1 MTMKKNIAV
10 EGVMGVGK
18 TTLVNALR
26 SKFDIEAVEQDFEH
40 NICLDDFYASMDCAF
55 QKQMI
60 FLYSNYHL
68 LMKAQSAF
76 PAFFSDF
83 CFERS
88 LAISKSILRKK
99 DFEFFRMNYLYL
111 NPKIHLKKMV
121 IFLHGSPKR
130 IVQNIKKRE
139 RKNELTVCETFVA
152 TQQQSLLQSLDSFNA
167 YRLILVNIDKTDVLS
182 NSFLDYIIPQIDT
195 FLNDGV

>member
-1 MTMKKNIAV
+1 MKKNIAV

-195 FLNDGV
+195 FLNGGV

>member
-26 SKFDIEAVEQDFEH
+26 SNFDIEAVEQDFEH

-195 FLNDGV
+195 FLNGGV

>member
-195 FLNDGV
+195 FLNGGV

>member
-26 SKFDIEAVEQDFEH
+26 SNFDIEAVEQDFEH

-152 TQQQSLLQSLDSFNA
+152 TQQQSLLQSLDSFNSD
-167 YRLILVNIDKTDVLS
+167 RLILVNIDKTDVLS

-195 FLNDGV
+195 FLNGGV

>member
-10 EGVMGVGK
+10 EGGMGVGK

-195 FLNDGV
+195 FLNGGV

>member
-182 NSFLDYIIPQIDT
+182 NSFLDCIIPQIDT
-195 FLNDGV
+195 FLNGGV

>member
-111 NPKIHLKKMV
+111 NPKIHQKKMV

-195 FLNDGV
+195 FLNGGV

>member
-1 MTMKKNIAV
+1 M
-10 EGVMGVGK
+10 
-18 TTLVNALR
+18 NAFR
-26 SKFDIEAVEQDFEH
+26 SKYDIEAVEQDFEH
-40 NICLDDFYASMDCAF
+40 NICLDDFYAGMDCAF

-68 LMKAQSAF
+68 LMKAQNAF

-88 LAISKSILRKK
+88 LAISKLILEKK
-99 DFEFFRMNYLYL
+99 DFEFFKHNYLYL
-111 NPKIHLKKMV
+111 KPKIHLKKMV
-121 IFLHGSPKR
+121 IFLHGSPQK

-139 RKNELTVCETFVA
+139 RKNELTVCEAFVA

-167 YRLILVNIDKTDVLS
+167 ARLVLVNIDKIDVLS
-182 NSFLDYIIPQIDT
+182 NSFLEYIIPQIDT
-195 FLNDGV
+195 FLNGEV

>member
-152 TQQQSLLQSLDSFNA
+152 TQQQSLLQSLDSFNSD
-167 YRLILVNIDKTDVLS
+167 RLILVNIDKTDVLS

-195 FLNDGV
+195 FLNGGV

>member
-1 MTMKKNIAV
+1 MKKNIAV

-26 SKFDIEAVEQDFEH
+26 SNFDIEAVEQDFEH

-76 PAFFSDF
+76 
-83 CFERS
+83 
-88 LAISKSILRKK
+88 AIVLFPTPDKPSIVIIIT
-99 DFEFFRMNYLYL
+99 LY
-111 NPKIHLKKMV
+111 P
-121 IFLHGSPKR
+121 
-130 IVQNIKKRE
+130 
-139 RKNELTVCETFVA
+139 TV
-152 TQQQSLLQSLDSFNA
+152 
-167 YRLILVNIDKTDVLS
+167 
-182 NSFLDYIIPQIDT
+182 
-195 FLNDGV
+195 

>member
-1 MTMKKNIAV
+1 MKKNIAV

-139 RKNELTVCETFVA
+139 RKNELTVCV
-152 TQQQSLLQSLDSFNA
+152 
-167 YRLILVNIDKTDVLS
+167 
-182 NSFLDYIIPQIDT
+182 
-195 FLNDGV
+195 

>member
-40 NICLDDFYASMDCAF
+40 NICLDDFYVSMDCAF

-60 FLYSNYHL
+60 FLYSNYHIL
-68 LMKAQSAF
+68 TKAQNVF

-88 LAISKSILRKK
+88 LAISKTILGKE
-99 DFEFFRMNYLYL
+99 DFEFFKTNYLYL
-111 NPKIHLKKMV
+111 NSKIHLEKMV
-121 IFLHGSPKR
+121 IFLHGSPKK
-130 IVQNIKKRE
+130 IIQNIKKRK
-139 RKNELTVCETFVA
+139 RKNEQTVREVLIA
-152 TQQQSLLQSLDSFNA
+152 AQQQSLLQNLDSFNA
-167 YRLILVNIDKTDVLS
+167 ARLVQVDIDKTDVLS
-182 NSFLDYIIPQIDT
+182 NSFLEYIIPQIDT
-195 FLNDGV
+195 FLNGGV

>member
-1 MTMKKNIAV
+1 MKKNIAV

-26 SKFDIEAVEQDFEH
+26 SNFDIEAVEQDFEH

-152 TQQQSLLQSLDSFNA
+152 TQQQSLLQSLDSFNSD
-167 YRLILVNIDKTDVLS
+167 RLILVNIDKTDVLS

-195 FLNDGV
+195 FLNGGV

>member
-1 MTMKKNIAV
+1 
-10 EGVMGVGK
+10 
-18 TTLVNALR
+18 
-26 SKFDIEAVEQDFEH
+26 
-40 NICLDDFYASMDCAF
+40 
-55 QKQMI
+55 
-60 FLYSNYHL
+60 
-68 LMKAQSAF
+68 
-76 PAFFSDF
+76 
-83 CFERS
+83 
-88 LAISKSILRKK
+88 
-99 DFEFFRMNYLYL
+99 
-111 NPKIHLKKMV
+111 MV

-195 FLNDGV
+195 FLNGGV